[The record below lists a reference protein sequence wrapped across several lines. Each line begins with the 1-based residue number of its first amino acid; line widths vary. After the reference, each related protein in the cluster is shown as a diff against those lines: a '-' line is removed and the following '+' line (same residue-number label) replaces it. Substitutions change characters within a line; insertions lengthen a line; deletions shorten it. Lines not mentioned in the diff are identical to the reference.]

1 MELLGRDHE
10 PPVFTGPGHIT
21 INPDTRMHF
30 VMHATPRNS
39 SEAFK
44 KIVQAQQN
52 PYDIL
57 HQFRVNAVGYDGTEW
72 SGGWTSVTLGD
83 ATANVWRLSGPIGKL
98 HTDAEG
104 FGVAE
109 DSSVELIYD
118 RALRLPIPMNMVKT
132 VVRDG
137 EQVLLSR
144 SAGRAVVD
152 ALDAEIEFFRD
163 AEREH
168 IWAVAR
174 TSPTFPH
181 PYLENWISEPLNLL
195 LGEIVAPRLVARN
208 FGGGRAFISLREVS
222 GRPAD
227 SLTASILREDP
238 LGAGDAFWALYRDIL
253 TLVAIARD
261 ADGGKNFEAH
271 PLTRFYW
278 EIIQATRGSNWVLS
292 MTLASVVE
300 GLIKRTY
307 PTGVQEASCPEED
320 VRSLRKVIGSWKG
333 DEGLRSSVI
342 NYLDRRNTKGLTGVL
357 RSLAREGVIT
367 TPQAKA
373 WEALRNSSMHGEM
386 VVPWSD
392 QEQDAQINHLIE
404 LAHRVAKLYLEHQL
418 RGIS

>member
-21 INPDTRMHF
+21 INPDTRMRF
-30 VMHATPRNS
+30 VMHATPRDS
-39 SEAFK
+39 SNAFK
-44 KIVQAQQN
+44 RIVQAQRN
-52 PYDIL
+52 SYDIL
-57 HQFRVNAVGYDGTEW
+57 YQFRVNAVGYDGTKW
-72 SGGWTSVTLGD
+72 SGGWTPVTLGE
-83 ATANVWRLSGPIGKL
+83 ATGNVWRLSGPIGRL
-98 HTDAEG
+98 HTGAAG

-109 DSSVELIYD
+109 DSSVELVYD
-118 RALRLPIPMNMVKT
+118 RSLRLPIPMNMVKT

-144 SAGRAVVD
+144 SAGRAVVN
-152 ALDAEIEFFRD
+152 ALDVEVEFFRD
-163 AEREH
+163 AERGRM
-168 IWAVAR
+168 WAVAR

-195 LGEIVAPRLVARN
+195 LGETVTPRLVARN
-208 FGGGRAFISLREVS
+208 FGDGSASISLHEAS
-222 GRPAD
+222 DRPAG
-227 SLTASILREDP
+227 SLIACILREDP
-238 LGAGDAFWALYRDIL
+238 LGAKDRFWALYEEIL
-253 TLVAIARD
+253 TLVATARS

-278 EIIQATRGSNWVLS
+278 EIIQATKSSNWVLC

-307 PTGVQEASCPEED
+307 PSGVEEANYPKGD
-320 VRSLRKVIGSWKG
+320 IRSLRKVICSWKG
-333 DEGLRSSVI
+333 NAGLRSSVLNYI
-342 NYLDRRNTKGLTGVL
+342 NRRNTKGLTGVL
-357 RSLAREGVIT
+357 RSLASEGVIT

-386 VVPWSD
+386 VVPWPD

-404 LAHRVAKLYLEHQL
+404 LTHRVAKLYLEHEL